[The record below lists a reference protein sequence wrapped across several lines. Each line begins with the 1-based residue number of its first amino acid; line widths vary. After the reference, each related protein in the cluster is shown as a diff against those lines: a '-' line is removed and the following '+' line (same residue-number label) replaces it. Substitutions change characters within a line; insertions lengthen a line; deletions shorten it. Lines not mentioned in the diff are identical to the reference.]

1 MYSTRNASK
10 VIDPNLAK
18 YVTNGASTRASIA
31 FMEAGKALALIN
43 GRTYVTPDDI
53 KALSYSILRH
63 RISLNF
69 EALADEVKVETI
81 IDAIISSIKV
91 P

>member
-1 MYSTRNASK
+1 M
-10 VIDPNLAK
+10 V
-18 YVTNGASTRASIA
+18 NGASTRGSIA

-53 KALSYSILRH
+53 KNLSYRILRH
-63 RISLNF
+63 RITLSF
-69 EALADEVKVETI
+69 EAMVDEIQVETI
-81 IDAIISSIKV
+81 IDEIISSIKT